1 MKRIILKN
9 NPFIIFLGFKDDE
22 SSDYK
27 NIVQQ
32 GKSLPGGDIYIKPLV
47 FLLQGGLRAY
57 SPPPSFW
64 VRPYWRFHLH
74 LILFDLRSLIRQKK
88 WCVLSSSFATLSH
101 QLVNPYLKVRPKT
114 GAWYDVSQMLEPPMN
129 PGDERRFPG
138 PTIIYCPR
146 SVSTHS
152 SPIFTVHCPELK
164 SDNIIVEGVE
174 GIPELPFWGL
184 LSLCRF

>member
-1 MKRIILKN
+1 
-9 NPFIIFLGFKDDE
+9 
-22 SSDYK
+22 
-27 NIVQQ
+27 
-32 GKSLPGGDIYIKPLV
+32 
-47 FLLQGGLRAY
+47 
-57 SPPPSFW
+57 
-64 VRPYWRFHLH
+64 
-74 LILFDLRSLIRQKK
+74 
-88 WCVLSSSFATLSH
+88 VLSSSFATLSH

-174 GIPELPFWGL
+174 GTPDLSFWVFY
-184 LSLCRF
+184 LCVDFNL

>member
-1 MKRIILKN
+1 M
-9 NPFIIFLGFKDDE
+9 IIFLGFKDDE

-32 GKSLPGGDIYIKPLV
+32 GKSLLGGNIYKTIDFSHPGGLS
-47 FLLQGGLRAY
+47 AY
-57 SPPPSFW
+57 SPPSSW
-64 VRPYWRFHLH
+64 VHPCWRFPFH
-74 LILFDLRSLIRQKK
+74 LILFDLRDLIWQKK
-88 WCVLSSSFATLSH
+88 LCVLSSSFATLIH

-152 SPIFTVHCPELK
+152 SPTFTVHCPELK
-164 SDNIIVEGVE
+164 SDNIIVQGVE
-174 GIPELPFWGL
+174 GTTELPFWGL
-184 LSLCRF
+184 LSLCRS